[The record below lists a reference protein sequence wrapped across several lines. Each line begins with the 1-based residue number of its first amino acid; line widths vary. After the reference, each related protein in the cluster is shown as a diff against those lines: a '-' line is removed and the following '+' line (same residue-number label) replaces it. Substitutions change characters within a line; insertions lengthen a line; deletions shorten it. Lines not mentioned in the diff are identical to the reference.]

1 MKKNIRFITR
11 TAILLA
17 IAILFQF
24 IGQYIPTYN
33 NFIVGPIV
41 NAVLLIAT
49 EITGILSGIVIAV
62 IAPLVSAVTNKSAM
76 GPIVLAFS
84 PFIMAGNALLVLCY
98 ALLKK
103 YNKIL
108 AVGTGAVLKFGFLYG
123 AIRLFTSSMNLN
135 EKVAITLT
143 NLFSWPQLLTAVI
156 GGVIALAVFP
166 ALKRVVKDE

>member
-1 MKKNIRFITR
+1 MNRKIKFVTR

-49 EITGILSGIVIAV
+49 EITGLFSGIIIAI
-62 IAPLVSAVTNKSAM
+62 IAPLVSAITNKSAM
-76 GPIVLAFS
+76 APIILAFS
-84 PFIMAGNALLVLCY
+84 PFIMTGNILLVLGY

-103 YNKIL
+103 VNRIVAL
-108 AVGTGAVLKFGFLYG
+108 GTGAVVKFAFLYG
-123 AIRLFTSSMNLN
+123 AIVLFTSFMKLN
-135 EKVAITLT
+135 AKVALTLT
-143 NLFSWPQLLTAVI
+143 GLFSWPQLLTAVV
-156 GGVIALAVFP
+156 GGCIALAVIP
-166 ALKRVVKDE
+166 ALKRVVKD